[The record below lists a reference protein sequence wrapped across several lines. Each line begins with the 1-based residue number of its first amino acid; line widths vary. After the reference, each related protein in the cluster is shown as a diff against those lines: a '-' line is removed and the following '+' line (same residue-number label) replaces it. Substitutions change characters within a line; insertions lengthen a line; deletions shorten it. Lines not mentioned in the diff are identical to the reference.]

1 MLNGPSAAVRRPGR
15 QGSGRLTRSIVQLIV
30 NDVNHPESAVST
42 PVSEDLA
49 RLAELTGGTPSAGR
63 LWTLLWFSDRPLS
76 LEELADRAGLAKS
89 GASITLRRLV
99 DARLA
104 RRLPTGTDRRSFYT
118 VSDSPWAVVETWL
131 RTSLVPELEILQRAT
146 GLGLAQ
152 AGADDNRVL
161 IERFT
166 AWRGFLTEASGIVDR
181 ILDEIPKEA
190 SPGGGTPR

>member
-1 MLNGPSAAVRRPGR
+1 MNDSGSA
-15 QGSGRLTRSIVQLIV
+15 L
-30 NDVNHPESAVST
+30 SA

-63 LWTLLWFSDRPLS
+63 LWALLWFSDRPLS

-99 DARLA
+99 DARPV

-131 RTSLVPELEILQRAT
+131 RTSLVPELAILERAT

-152 AGADDNRVL
+152 AGVDDNHVL

-166 AWRGFLTEASGIVDR
+166 AWRGFLADASAIVDR

-190 SPGGGTPR
+190 GPGGGTPR